1 MMFSL
6 SPSTLVLLP
15 QIFLLSGTLLTLII
29 GICCKQRQASVS
41 YYLAQLTLVG
51 TLWLLFKQHELP
63 NQLALHGFFVFDPMT
78 RIPSILIL
86 VLSLFAFSY
95 GRVFLSNH
103 PSLSLDFYL
112 LALFAVL
119 GMLVMV
125 SSHNL
130 IPLYLGLELLSL
142 PLYALV
148 AIKQTGTNAEA
159 AIKYFATGALAS
171 AILLYGFSLLYG
183 LCGSLDLTI
192 IGSVLNAIPAAHR
205 LLGVLAIVFIISG
218 LAFKFSA
225 APFHLWA
232 PDVYQGAPVAVTL
245 FIGSAPKIAVLI
257 MTMRLFADSLSGVFS
272 HWQSVWVVIAVASM
286 GLGNIAAIIQ
296 NNLRRLLA
304 YSAIAHMGYML
315 LGVIAGTKVGY
326 SASLFY
332 VFSYGIMTL
341 SAFGCL
347 LALSNEGFEV
357 ETLEDLRGLNWR
369 NPWLAF
375 MMLIVMFSM
384 AGIPPSVG
392 FFAKMGVLEAVMGIH
407 MTWLAV
413 VALLFAIIGAY
424 YYLRVVK
431 AMYFESMED
440 STPVLTTLRL
450 KVVAS
455 INGLVILLLGIFP
468 SQLIEFCRTAFG
480 L

>member
-1 MMFSL
+1 MCLLNL
-6 SPSTLVLLP
+6 STCVLLP
-15 QIFLLSGTLLTLII
+15 QIFLLTATALTLVI
-29 GICCKQRQASVS
+29 GLCCQRHQATVS
-41 YYLAQLTLVG
+41 YYLAQLTLLG
-51 TLWLLFKQHELP
+51 TLYLLFKQHDLA
-63 NQLALHGFFVFDPMT
+63 NQLALHGLFVFDPLT
-78 RIPSILIL
+78 RIPSILII
-86 VLSLFAFSY
+86 VLALFAFSY
-95 GRVFLSNH
+95 ARVFLTEH
-103 PSLSLDFYL
+103 KALSLDFYL
-112 LALFAVL
+112 LALLAVL
-119 GMLVMV
+119 GMLVMC

-148 AIKQTGTNAEA
+148 AIKQNGTHAEA
-159 AIKYFATGALAS
+159 AIKYFAMGAIAS

-183 LCGSLDLTI
+183 LCGSLDLPVIST
-192 IGSVLNAIPAAHR
+192 VLTHIPADHR
-205 LLGVLAIVFIISG
+205 LLGVLSLVFIISG

-232 PDVYQGAPVAVTL
+232 PDVYQGAPVAATL
-245 FIGSAPKIAVLI
+245 FIGTAPKIAVLI
-257 MTMRLFADSLSGVFS
+257 MSIRIFADSIGPLFQ
-272 HWQSVWVVIAVASM
+272 HWQSLWIVIAILSM

-296 NNLRRLLA
+296 TNIRRLLA

-315 LGVIAGTKVGY
+315 LGLIAGTKVGY
-326 SASLFY
+326 SACLFY
-332 VFSYGIMTL
+332 IFSYGIMTL
-341 SAFGCL
+341 SAFGTL
-347 LALSNEGFEV
+347 MALSNEGFEV
-357 ETLEDLRGLNWR
+357 QTLNDLRGLNWR

-392 FFAKMGVLEAVMGIH
+392 FFAKIGVLEAIMGIH
-407 MTWLAV
+407 QTWLAV

-440 STPVLTTLRL
+440 STPIMTTTRL
-450 KVVAS
+450 KVVTS

-468 SQLIEFCRTAFG
+468 SQLIEFCRSAFG